1 MEICYTKIST
11 TPFVNKLWTQDT
23 YMHRNSNGLRSL
35 NGDRLRS
42 QAAADCNPHKA
53 FQTAGMELT

>member
-1 MEICYTKIST
+1 MEICYPKISA
-11 TPFVNKLWTQDT
+11 TPFGSRFQSQDT
-23 YMHRNSNGLRSL
+23 YVHRNSNDLRSL